1 MYYLC
6 FLSNCQKYSY
16 NTIILYNL
24 GFWFAPLQQNPWR
37 SLMLFVIFFCS
48 NPTDSYPTLTK
59 KVYKT
64 KLTYFIMQE
73 KYQNGLTSV
82 FGISSASKLR
92 KRSSSL
98 RFFILFIADWLISF
112 RRKLKICCY
121 FYYFVLTI
129 FVKTESLSLILTTKP
144 GKGC

>member
-1 MYYLC
+1 
-6 FLSNCQKYSY
+6 
-16 NTIILYNL
+16 
-24 GFWFAPLQQNPWR
+24 
-37 SLMLFVIFFCS
+37 
-48 NPTDSYPTLTK
+48 
-59 KVYKT
+59 
-64 KLTYFIMQE
+64 
-73 KYQNGLTSV
+73 
-82 FGISSASKLR
+82 LR

-112 RRKLKICCY
+112 RRKLKIFCY